1 MRVLVKNAAFV
12 FALLLNV
19 PVNAQ
24 TTASPIY
31 TDTIP
36 LGGNA
41 WVKAPAVI
49 TDEGLTQWSEASS
62 VAGIYFRVD
71 VVQDFDMSLR
81 LKVPQGKSGIG
92 MDHGKDHFIKQV
104 SNTSFDIINI
114 GTLHITKPGYIKIDL
129 KGISKTGSV
138 YAEVSDLIIQHAKPD
153 SDIAYVKNGSS
164 FHFGR
169 RGPSVH
175 LRYVIRDNLK
185 SNISWFYNEITIPA
199 GHDKLG
205 SYFMADGFGEGYF
218 GMQVNSET
226 ERRVLF
232 SVWSPFETDDP
243 KSIPDSLKI
252 ALLNK
257 GATVNAND
265 FGNEGSG
272 GQSYMRFM
280 WQAGNTYGFLLHAE
294 PDSVHHTTTYT
305 AYFKDVSVD
314 KWYLIASFKRP
325 QTVTHL
331 THLYSFLE
339 NFIPETGDE
348 TRMGSYKN
356 QWVANDKAEWTELTH
371 ATFTVDATAKGGYR
385 KDYAGGVNGDHFFL
399 KNDGFFNEFV
409 QPNQSLK
416 RKTSGEKPAIDLA
429 HLPN

>member
-1 MRVLVKNAAFV
+1 M
-12 FALLLNV
+12 
-19 PVNAQ
+19 
-24 TTASPIY
+24 
-31 TDTIP
+31 
-36 LGGNA
+36 
-41 WVKAPAVI
+41 
-49 TDEGLTQWSEASS
+49 
-62 VAGIYFRVD
+62 
-71 VVQDFDMSLR
+71 
-81 LKVPQGKSGIG
+81 
-92 MDHGKDHFIKQV
+92 
-104 SNTSFDIINI
+104 
-114 GTLHITKPGYIKIDL
+114 

-138 YAEVSDLIIQHAKPD
+138 YADVSDLIIQHIKPD
-153 SDIAYVKNGSS
+153 SNIVYVKNGSS

-175 LRYVIRDNLK
+175 LRYTVPDNLK
-185 SNISWFYNEITIPA
+185 SNISWFYNEITIPP
-199 GHDKLG
+199 GNDKLG

-280 WQAGNTYGFLLHAE
+280 WKAGNTYGFLLHAE
-294 PDSVHHTTTYT
+294 PDSARHTTTYT
-305 AYFKDVSVD
+305 AYFKDISAD
-314 KWYLIASFKRP
+314 KWHLIASFKRP

-348 TRMGSYKN
+348 TRMGFYKN
-356 QWVANDKAEWTELTH
+356 QWVANDKGEWTELTN

-385 KDYAGGVNGDHFFL
+385 KDYAGGADGDHFFL
-399 KNDGFFNEFV
+399 KNAGFFNEFV
-409 QPNQSLK
+409 QPNQSFN
-416 RKTSGEKPAIDLA
+416 RKASGKKPVVDLT
-429 HLPN
+429 HLLN